1 VSFSAFC
8 ESLFHILTPCV
19 VCYLFVQYQSIRNSI
34 INTYGGLSVG
44 ESVASSAVK
53 TAIDIQAKLIV
64 VLSDSGKMANYVARF
79 RPVVSAMMVTPNL
92 TAARQA
98 SGILLGMHTLQ
109 VDSLEKTEELIEDIN
124 FELVQ
129 SGMLQEGDSI
139 IVVAGRMAGMKEQ
152 LRVVKLGPGKAYGHF
167 VQGGGVFFNR
177 DMLLSFSKN

>member
-1 VSFSAFC
+1 VLFSASRYSIFLTLC
-8 ESLFHILTPCV
+8 AVCNLFI
-19 VCYLFVQYQSIRNSI
+19 QYQSIRNSI

-53 TAIDIQAKLIV
+53 TAIDIKAKLIV
-64 VLSDSGKMANYVARF
+64 VFSDSGKMANYVARF
-79 RPVVSAMMVTPNL
+79 RPVVSAMMITPNL

-98 SGILLGMHTLQ
+98 SGLLLGMHTLQ

-129 SGMLQEGDSI
+129 SGMMQEGDSI
-139 IVVAGRMAGMKEQ
+139 IVTAGRMTGMKEQ